1 MRDLHRIARHQRR
14 ADPAEAAMI
23 AILSLSDEDA
33 ARLAVMLVEHY
44 GNRPWVDAR
53 VLSIIPRKEIA

>member
-1 MRDLHRIARHQRR
+1 MNDLHRIARHQRR

-23 AILSLSDEDA
+23 AVLSLSGEDA
-33 ARLAVMLVEHY
+33 SRLATMLAEHY

-53 VLSIIPRKEIA
+53 ALSIIPRKEAA